1 MSYNLE
7 QFKDGLKELQIELN
21 EKQISQ
27 FLKYYELLVETNK
40 VMNLTAITEF
50 DEVVE
55 KHFLD
60 SLSLC
65 RVYDL
70 KIDAKILDLGT
81 GAGFP
86 GIPLKIAFPNLELVL
101 ADSLNKRIKFLN
113 QVIDELELKD
123 ITAVHARAE
132 ELGRNKDYR
141 EQFDVCVSRAVANLS
156 SLSEYCIPFVKVGG
170 KFISYKSGSIEEEVA
185 EAKKAVFVLG
195 GKVTDVYKFDLYEQK
210 RSFVVIDKEKHNFI
224 KEVILP
230 GQPHVGGLAYDPE
243 HKILWYSSNIN
254 GIAQAVSIKMDTIEA
269 YDYDDSHLPVD
280 TFQTVSLYGIVRD
293 SFMTFYEGCLY
304 VGCFEKYNE
313 SVIARYGVDADG
325 NLINTMD
332 EELGMDFE
340 MAVPLDYSTISE
352 QVQGIAFYNDKLL
365 ISHSFGILPSRLVF
379 YEQSDKRLYV
389 NENSARTYRFPER
402 LEQIVVEG
410 DNLYVM
416 FESCAYA
423 YRASSVNIVDRVLKL
438 NLSKMET
445 YDEEESLFFLS
456 E

>member
-1 MSYNLE
+1 MLQCIHCGDRNRSQKEDFSYFAFDGRE
-7 QFKDGLKELQIELN
+7 KEKEYGTYVIPGLKN
-21 EKQISQ
+21 TRT
-27 FLKYYELLVETNK
+27 LLTKKGATPAMCTSMTPQGLAV
-40 VMNLTAITEF
+40 TE
-50 DEVVE
+50 DYVLVSAYCSTQ
-55 KHFLD
+55 KHN
-60 SLSLC
+60 S
-65 RVYDL
+65 
-70 KIDAKILDLGT
+70 
-81 GAGFP
+81 
-86 GIPLKIAFPNLELVL
+86 
-101 ADSLNKRIKFLN
+101 
-113 QVIDELELKD
+113 VI
-123 ITAVHARAE
+123 
-132 ELGRNKDYR
+132 Y
-141 EQFDVCVSRAVANLS
+141 
-156 SLSEYCIPFVKVGG
+156 
-170 KFISYKSGSIEEEVA
+170 
-185 EAKKAVFVLG
+185 
-195 GKVTDVYKFDLYEQK
+195 
-210 RSFVVIDKEKHNFI
+210 VIDKEKHNFI

-243 HKILWYSSNIN
+243 HKLLWYSSNIN

-280 TFQTVSLYGIVRD
+280 TFQIVSLYGIVRD
-293 SFMTFYEGCLY
+293 SFMTFYKGCLY

-313 SVIARYGVDADG
+313 SVIARYGVDEEG
-325 NLINTMD
+325 KLINTMD
-332 EELGMDFE
+332 EKLGMDFE

-410 DNLYVM
+410 DSLYVM